1 MLFMYLKFDNQPLNI
16 FPASLN
22 NFHHFPF
29 IPFIMLFE
37 LHLTKI
43 DTKMVSI
50 FVRCLGKMCLFNKK
64 HFSVF
69 WQFPQLIIYQKL

>member
-1 MLFMYLKFDNQPLNI
+1 MFFMYLKFDNQILNT

-22 NFHHFPF
+22 NFHHFTLM
-29 IPFIMLFE
+29 PFIMIFE

-50 FVRCLGKMCLFNKK
+50 FIKNLGKICLFYKE

>member
-1 MLFMYLKFDNQPLNI
+1 MHLKFDNQPLNML
-16 FPASLN
+16 PACLN
-22 NFHHFPF
+22 NFNHFTL

-43 DTKMVSI
+43 DTKMVPI